1 MIPISGLTA
10 ISASQQVVFSLL
22 QWGGLGL
29 GGLAMAGWF
38 RSLLDAPQDDS
49 RAAGGPGRTDAERAA
64 HFQDEVA
71 RLRLVLRKTAA
82 MTATLNYERVLDMV
96 IDLGTAVLSDPGNGG
111 QRIVGALFL
120 FNEDKLYVAAAR
132 GISQADSRV
141 TLPGRSGVLGEAL
154 TACEARLCEEPSRD
168 AELQFIAALQPTR
181 QALVIPLGVGLDIY
195 GVLLFAHPK
204 PAFFDRSDRIELME
218 LAAQQAMIALQN
230 ARLYHE
236 LEQEKERISEIQ
248 EEAQKKLAR
257 DLHDGPTQSIGA
269 IGMRVNFA
277 RRLLERDPKA
287 ASDELYKIEEL
298 ARRTTK
304 EIRQMLFTLRPLVL
318 ESEGLIPALHH
329 LADKM
334 MENHGQ
340 KVVVEA
346 DESAAEDLEVGK
358 QGVVFFIV
366 EEAANNARKHA
377 QADHIW
383 LRLKRDGDMMIVE
396 VADDGRGFDVAA
408 VEADY
413 QKRGSLGMINLRE
426 RAELVNGI
434 LKIGSI
440 PGRGS
445 TVRVIVPLSV
455 EAAERLHRAGFAA

>member
-1 MIPISGLTA
+1 MIPSSGLTQ
-10 ISASQQVVFSLL
+10 IGASQQAITLL
-22 QWGGLGL
+22 IQSGLAMGA
-29 GGLAMAGWF
+29 LAMAGWF
-38 RSLLDAPQDDS
+38 RSLLDAPQDDP
-49 RAAGGPGRTDAERAA
+49 RAADGLGKTDAERVA
-64 HFQDEVA
+64 HLQEEVA

-96 IDLGTAVLSDPGNGG
+96 IDLGTAALSDPGNGG
-111 QRIVGALFL
+111 QRIVSALFL
-120 FNEDKLYVAAAR
+120 FNEDELYVAAAR
-132 GISQADSRV
+132 GLSQADNRV
-141 TLPGRSGVLGEAL
+141 TLPGRSGVLGDAL
-154 TACEARLCEEPSRD
+154 TACEARLCSEPSRD

-181 QALVIPLGVGLDIY
+181 QALVIPLGVGLDVY
-195 GVLLFAHPK
+195 GVLLFAHPT
-204 PAFFDRSDRIELME
+204 PSFFDRPDRIELMD
-218 LAAQQAMIALQN
+218 LAAQQAMIGLQN

-287 ASDELYKIEEL
+287 AADELYKIEEL

-304 EIRQMLFTLRPLVL
+304 EMRQMLFTLRPLVL
-318 ESEGLIPALHH
+318 ESEGLVPALHH

-334 MENHGQ
+334 MENHDQ

-346 DESAAEDLEVGK
+346 EELAVKDLEVGK

-377 QADHIW
+377 RADHIW
-383 LRLKRDGDMMIVE
+383 LRLTRDGDMMVVE
-396 VADDGRGFDVAA
+396 VADDGRGFDVGE

-413 QKRGSLGMINLRE
+413 EKRGSMGMINLRE

-434 LKIGSI
+434 LKIEST

-445 TVRVIVPLSV
+445 RVRVIVPLSV

>member
-1 MIPISGLTA
+1 MIPSSGLTQ
-10 ISASQQVVFSLL
+10 IGASQQAITLL
-22 QWGGLGL
+22 IQSGLAMGA
-29 GGLAMAGWF
+29 LAMAGWF
-38 RSLLDAPQDDS
+38 RSLLDAPQDDP
-49 RAAGGPGRTDAERAA
+49 RAADGLGKTDAERVA
-64 HFQDEVA
+64 HLQEEVA

-96 IDLGTAVLSDPGNGG
+96 IDLGTAALSDPGNGG
-111 QRIVGALFL
+111 QRIVSALFL
-120 FNEDKLYVAAAR
+120 FNEDELYVAAAR
-132 GISQADSRV
+132 GLSQADNRV
-141 TLPGRSGVLGEAL
+141 TLPGRSGVLGDAL
-154 TACEARLCEEPSRD
+154 TACEARLCSEPSRD

-181 QALVIPLGVGLDIY
+181 QALVIPLGVGLDVY
-195 GVLLFAHPK
+195 GVLLFAHPT
-204 PAFFDRSDRIELME
+204 PSFFDRPDRIELMD
-218 LAAQQAMIALQN
+218 LAAQQAMIGLQN

-287 ASDELYKIEEL
+287 AADELYKIEEL

-304 EIRQMLFTLRPLVL
+304 EMRQMLFTLRPLVL
-318 ESEGLIPALHH
+318 ESEGLVPALHH

-334 MENHGQ
+334 MENHDQ

-346 DESAAEDLEVGK
+346 EESAVKDLEVGK

-377 QADHIW
+377 RADHIW
-383 LRLKRDGDMMIVE
+383 LRLTRDGDMMVVE
-396 VADDGRGFDVAA
+396 VADDGRGFDVGE

-413 QKRGSLGMINLRE
+413 EKRGSMGMINLRE

-434 LKIGSI
+434 LKIEST

-445 TVRVIVPLSV
+445 RVRVIVPLSV

>member
-1 MIPISGLTA
+1 MIPISGLTP
-10 ISASQQVVFSLL
+10 IGASQQPMVSLL

-29 GGLAMAGWF
+29 GAVAMAGWF
-38 RSLLDAPQDDS
+38 RSLLDASHDDS
-49 RAAGGPGRTDAERAA
+49 KAWEAAGKTDAERTALL
-64 HFQDEVA
+64 QEEVA

-96 IDLGTAVLSDPGNGG
+96 IDLGTAALSDPGNGG

-132 GISQADSRV
+132 GLSQADNRV

-154 TACEARLCEEPSRD
+154 TACEARLCAEPSRD

-204 PAFFDRSDRIELME
+204 PKFFDRADRIELME
-218 LAAQQAMIALQN
+218 LAAQQAMTALQN

-287 ASDELYKIEEL
+287 AADELYKIEEL

-318 ESEGLIPALHH
+318 ESEGLVPALNH

-346 DESAAEDLEVGK
+346 EELAVQDLEVGK
-358 QGVVFFIV
+358 QGVVFFII

-377 QADHIW
+377 RANHIW
-383 LRLKRDGDMMIVE
+383 LRLNRDGDMMVVE

-413 QKRGSLGMINLRE
+413 EKRGSLGMINLRE

-434 LKIGSI
+434 LKIEFNSGPWHSCAGDC
-440 PGRGS
+440 P
-445 TVRVIVPLSV
+445 V
-455 EAAERLHRAGFAA
+455 ECRSR

>member
-1 MIPISGLTA
+1 MIAISGLTS
-10 ISASQQVVFSLL
+10 ISASQPFLANLV
-22 QWGGLGL
+22 QWGGLSL
-29 GGLAMAGWF
+29 GAFAMAGWF
-38 RSLLDAPQDDS
+38 RSLLEQPDDDPKHS
-49 RAAGGPGRTDAERAA
+49 GLPGKTDAERVAYL
-64 HFQDEVA
+64 QEEVE

-96 IDLGTAVLSDPGNGG
+96 IDLGNAALSDPGNGG

-120 FNEDKLYVAAAR
+120 FNEDKLFVAAAR
-132 GISQADSRV
+132 GLSQADSRV
-141 TLPGRSGVLGEAL
+141 TLPGRNGVLGEAL
-154 TACEARLCEEPSRD
+154 TACEARLCAEPSRD
-168 AELQFIAALQPTR
+168 VELKFLAAIQPTR

-195 GVLLFAHPK
+195 GVLLFAHPR
-204 PAFFDRSDRIELME
+204 PGFFDRPDRIELME
-218 LAAQQAMIALQN
+218 LAAQQAMVALQN
-230 ARLYHE
+230 ARLYHD

-257 DLHDGPTQSIGA
+257 DLHDGPTQSISA
-269 IGMRVNFA
+269 ISMRVNFA
-277 RRLLERDPKA
+277 RRLVERDPKA
-287 ASDELYKIEEL
+287 AADELFKIEEL

-318 ESEGLIPALHH
+318 ESEGLVPALHH

-340 KVVVEA
+340 KVEVEA
-346 DESAAEDLEVGK
+346 EESSADDLEVGK
-358 QGVVFFIV
+358 QGVVFFIM

-377 QADHIW
+377 RANHIW
-383 LRLKRDGDMMIVE
+383 LRLKRDGDMLVVE

-413 QKRGSLGMINLRE
+413 EKRGSMGMINLRE

-434 LKIGSI
+434 IKIEST

-445 TVRVIVPLSV
+445 NVRVIVPLSV

>member
-1 MIPISGLTA
+1 MIPISGLTS
-10 ISASQQVVFSLL
+10 INASQQVIVSLL
-22 QWGGLGL
+22 QWGGLGV
-29 GGLAMAGWF
+29 GGVAMAGWF
-38 RSLLDAPQDDS
+38 RSLLDASQDNS
-49 RAAGGPGRTDAERAA
+49 HTAGGPGATNAERAA
-64 HFQDEVA
+64 HLQEEVA

-141 TLPGRSGVLGEAL
+141 TLPGRSGVLGEVLNAY
-154 TACEARLCEEPSRD
+154 EARLCEEPSRD

-204 PAFFDRSDRIELME
+204 PAFFDRPDRIELME

-230 ARLYHE
+230 ARLYHD

-346 DESAAEDLEVGK
+346 DDSAAADLEVGK
-358 QGVVFFIV
+358 QGVVFFII

-377 QADHIW
+377 RADHIW

-413 QKRGSLGMINLRE
+413 EKRGSMGMINLRE

-434 LKIGSI
+434 LKIGST

>member
-1 MIPISGLTA
+1 
-10 ISASQQVVFSLL
+10 
-22 QWGGLGL
+22 
-29 GGLAMAGWF
+29 
-38 RSLLDAPQDDS
+38 
-49 RAAGGPGRTDAERAA
+49 
-64 HFQDEVA
+64 
-71 RLRLVLRKTAA
+71 
-82 MTATLNYERVLDMV
+82 
-96 IDLGTAVLSDPGNGG
+96 
-111 QRIVGALFL
+111 L

-141 TLPGRSGVLGEAL
+141 TLPGRSGVLGEVL
-154 TACEARLCEEPSRD
+154 NACEARLCEEPSRD

-204 PAFFDRSDRIELME
+204 PAFFDRPDRIELME

-230 ARLYHE
+230 ARLYHD

-346 DESAAEDLEVGK
+346 DDSAAADLEVGK
-358 QGVVFFIV
+358 QGVVFFII

-377 QADHIW
+377 RADHIW

-413 QKRGSLGMINLRE
+413 EKRGSMGMINLRE

-434 LKIGSI
+434 LKIGST